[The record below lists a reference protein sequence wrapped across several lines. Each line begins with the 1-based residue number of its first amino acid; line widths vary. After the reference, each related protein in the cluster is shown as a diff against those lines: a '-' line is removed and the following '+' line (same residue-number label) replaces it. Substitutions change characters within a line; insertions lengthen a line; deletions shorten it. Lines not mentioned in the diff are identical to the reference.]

1 MVKARAKQSVSEQ
14 MKKRI
19 EDLVIFF
26 ELLWDKIKT
35 PKGAIM
41 SAIIVCLLVA
51 GSVFAIKIHSDNKY
65 VEPEIKKVSGSE
77 EDSGFKKSDSEKSLG
92 DSDSAASSAE
102 KKETSTSNGSNRRP
116 SRWNSEEYDGYSS
129 SSSGSYAYAVPD
141 YSGGATSNNSS
152 QNPSDTSGGNQAQQ
166 GSQGT
171 DETDNA
177 GESGS
182 SDVPGGS
189 SSGTSG
195 DSGGSSGSSG
205 DSGGSGDSGNLDNS
219 GNSGAVDAG
228 SGDSAPVGDGGAG
241 GDAGSE
247 V

>member
-35 PKGAIM
+35 PKGAIA
-41 SAIIVCLLVA
+41 SAVIACLLVA

-77 EDSGFKKSDSEKSLG
+77 EDSGFEKGDSEKTL
-92 DSDSAASSAE
+92 DNSDSAAGSAE

-116 SRWNSEEYDGYSS
+116 SRWSSEEYDGYSS

-141 YSGGATSNNSS
+141 YSGDVTSNNSS
-152 QNPSDTSGGNQAQQ
+152 NNPSQNSSDTSGDNQAQQ

-171 DETDNA
+171 DETGNTS
-177 GESGS
+177 ESGG

-189 SSGTSG
+189 SG
-195 DSGGSSGSSG
+195 DSGGTSG

-228 SGDSAPVGDGGAG
+228 SGNSAPVGDGGAG
-241 GDAGSE
+241 GDTGSE